1 MNRKILVGVVE
12 ARYSACVCVCVCM
25 VLLLY
30 ERLGLEEG
38 GLVRGGEN
46 R

>member
-12 ARYSACVCVCVCM
+12 ARYSACVCVCM